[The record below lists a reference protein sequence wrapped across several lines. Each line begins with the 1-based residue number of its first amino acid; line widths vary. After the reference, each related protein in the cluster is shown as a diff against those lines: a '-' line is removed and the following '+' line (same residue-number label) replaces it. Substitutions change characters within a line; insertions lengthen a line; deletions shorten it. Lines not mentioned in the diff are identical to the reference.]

1 MTKGLLIIVIVF
13 TVISIVHFFSV
24 RTMKVDES
32 KKSNY
37 KKFFWYFYGLLMCLT
52 ALINLIE
59 KSEWNIIF
67 IIQLSL
73 GTLIILVYFLG
84 KIEIKNP
91 T

>member
-24 RTMKVDES
+24 RMMIVDES

-73 GTLIILVYFLG
+73 GTLIILLNFLG